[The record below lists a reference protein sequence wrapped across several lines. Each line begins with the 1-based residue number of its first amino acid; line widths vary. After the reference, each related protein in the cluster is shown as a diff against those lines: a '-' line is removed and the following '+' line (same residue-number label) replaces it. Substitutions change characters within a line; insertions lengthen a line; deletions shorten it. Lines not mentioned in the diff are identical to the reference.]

1 MESKNVSIK
10 VEVRGW
16 KSESGIQGAELTAR
30 KSQSGSHN
38 ERCCQFLTSYRLIIG
53 YLESNLKY
61 QLIVPLEAVASQYCN
76 YTL

>member
-16 KSESGIQGAELTAR
+16 KSESGIQGAELTA
-30 KSQSGSHN
+30 QSGSHN

-61 QLIVPLEAVASQYCN
+61 QLIVPEAVASQYCN